1 MASAPERPVHALA
14 RLAREHG
21 AHLLA
26 AQPEPHVELLTL
38 LWGPRFD
45 REHAQELVEQAAA
58 TPVQRERLRR
68 GLRDAAERFDRMSAP
83 EQQRLRRLVLRHWR
97 AGARPGHRMTIA
109 PCTASC

>member
-1 MASAPERPVHALA
+1 MASVPERPVQALV

-21 AHLLA
+21 ARLLA

-38 LWGPRFD
+38 LWGSRFD
-45 REHAQELVEQAAA
+45 REHAQGLIEQAAA